1 MSAYIAYLQKV
12 FNLIDNGDLDWEPVV
27 AICLEYVAQRI
38 MKNYKKKQYWEK
50 VEFELLKQEALEKI
64 EKTNTHNPPL
74 A

>member
-38 MKNYKKKQYWEK
+38 MENYKKKQHWKK
-50 VEFELLKQEALEKI
+50 VEFELLMQEALEKT
-64 EKTNTHNPPL
+64 KKN
-74 A
+74 